1 MSIWDVIDAA
11 LDATGAQEKGLP
23 VNNSTYGCN
32 IGDYLWF
39 TIGNGY
45 QSNVFGSNTQVVMDW
60 EVFLEKLFGLA
71 PFPAASLLTGGILGA
86 TGNNCLVFGNNTSFG
101 YYGDSFT
108 VDRRQRRCEI
118 KQPTIPIAVAV
129 TLGVGALGLLS
140 AALVLRFKYGIISD
154 SQSGAT
160 DSQKTAVQIAT
171 LIIPPLESRWLFVLK
186 LVEYLQ
192 LVLPLK
198 QTIQAA
204 ENALTV
210 LREKVAAS
218 EKETKE
224 CIELM
229 TDCPENDIGIYEYCI
244 ELEVNRMET
253 YSREFI
259 VNTEAITQA
268 TAQLGEIWSK

>member
-71 PFPAASLLTGGILGA
+71 PFPVASLLTGGILGA
-86 TGNNCLVFGNNTSFG
+86 TGNNSLVFGNNTSFG

-118 KQPTIPIAVAV
+118 KQPTIPLAVAL

-140 AALVLRFKYGIISD
+140 AALVLRFLYGVISD

-160 DSQKTAVQIAT
+160 STQKSAVQLAT

-192 LVLPLK
+192 LVLPLQ

-204 ENALTV
+204 ENAIAT
-210 LREKVAAS
+210 LRNNISWS
-218 EKETKE
+218 ENELKE
-224 CIELM
+224 CLELM
-229 TDCPENDIGIYEYCI
+229 ADCEGDEIYIYEYNI
-244 ELEVNRMET
+244 NLQTSNLENYVK
-253 YSREFI
+253 EFT
-259 VNTEAITQA
+259 VNTETIAKA
-268 TAQLGEIWSK
+268 TAQLGEVWSK